1 MSLTDAIK
9 RALRLLTRRDRR
21 TLLLVI
27 GAQAVIAVM
36 DLVGVLL
43 LGLVVALATSAV
55 TKSSMPIGGAITK
68 VMGLPPSP
76 SALQVAA
83 LAAIS
88 GSLLILKS
96 LIGLYLTR
104 RTFRFLANRQADLSG
119 QLAEQLLSRPLLD
132 VQARSSQESSYALT
146 NGMSAVTMGLVGQS
160 VVVVSELLVLV
171 ALIGGLFFVDRT
183 VTTFTIVFF
192 ALVAYVLQRLLGTWA
207 QRLGLEQSTL
217 DVDSVA
223 SIQHAI
229 RAYREVTIL
238 GRRRLFIDRFRDLR
252 RRAAHVI
259 ADTFVLYQI
268 SKYVYEIA
276 LVVGAAVLV
285 IGAAT
290 THDLVSAITV
300 VAIFLAAS
308 TRIFP
313 SLLRMQSALV
323 NMRNSIGQAQPTFA
337 LIDALEIPVSQTG
350 ALDIESK
357 GLATFYEGVRQ
368 GHLGFVGNVT
378 VRHASLTYPLAS
390 RPALRDVSLEVPP
403 GTSTAIVGA
412 TGSGKSTLVDVI
424 LGVLDIDSGEVL
436 VADATPGLAV
446 GRWPG
451 AIAYVPQDVAVLSGT
466 VRENVALGLPTEA
479 IDDGLVSEAL
489 ERAHLADFL
498 RDSREG
504 LETVVGENG
513 VRLSGGQR
521 QRLGIARAL
530 YSRPRLIVLDEATS
544 ALDAETESLVTNT
557 LESLAGEVTL
567 IVVAHRLATVR
578 KCNQVLYLD
587 EGRIVASGSFDH
599 VRRVVADFD
608 RQAELLGL

>member
-1 MSLTDAIK
+1 M
-9 RALRLLTRRDRR
+9 
-21 TLLLVI
+21 
-27 GAQAVIAVM
+27 
-36 DLVGVLL
+36 
-43 LGLVVALATSAV
+43 
-55 TKSSMPIGGAITK
+55 
-68 VMGLPPSP
+68 
-76 SALQVAA
+76 
-83 LAAIS
+83 
-88 GSLLILKS
+88 
-96 LIGLYLTR
+96 
-104 RTFRFLANRQADLSG
+104 
-119 QLAEQLLSRPLLD
+119 
-132 VQARSSQESSYALT
+132 
-146 NGMSAVTMGLVGQS
+146 
-160 VVVVSELLVLV
+160 
-171 ALIGGLFFVDRT
+171 
-183 VTTFTIVFF
+183 
-192 ALVAYVLQRLLGTWA
+192 
-207 QRLGLEQSTL
+207 
-217 DVDSVA
+217 
-223 SIQHAI
+223 
-229 RAYREVTIL
+229 
-238 GRRRLFIDRFRDLR
+238 
-252 RRAAHVI
+252 
-259 ADTFVLYQI
+259 
-268 SKYVYEIA
+268 
-276 LVVGAAVLV
+276 
-285 IGAAT
+285 
-290 THDLVSAITV
+290 
-300 VAIFLAAS
+300 
-308 TRIFP
+308 
-313 SLLRMQSALV
+313 
-323 NMRNSIGQAQPTFA
+323 
-337 LIDALEIPVSQTG
+337 
-350 ALDIESK
+350 
-357 GLATFYEGVRQ
+357 
-368 GHLGFVGNVT
+368 
-378 VRHASLTYPLAS
+378 
-390 RPALRDVSLEVPP
+390 EVPP